1 MNIRRLLQGALRRS
15 PVENE
20 VNVANSDHD
29 SLETDLASKTGS
41 HTALLAMVVVTLATV
56 VVASA
61 AVFATARSSVQNAE
75 IGTRG
80 IYDEAVLSAVATTR
94 NRAVQAFLVLSA
106 TEAGVAEEA
115 DLAWSVEAV
124 EAGITEM
131 AVRVDRLAGQMS
143 DADERELLQKASDG
157 FAASVEKLVDQI
169 ADGNPGSPTDADL
182 LAIDDDYQVLAQLL
196 ASDRGL
202 VVNQLELAQEDA
214 GRIANAS
221 SFLVAFAIPLGAVF
235 AFRSSVRRRQ
245 RQKDLEQELARQ
257 REIAQTKDDF
267 IADVSH
273 ELRTPLTS
281 IYGFATTLLDEQIS
295 SDPELTTEF
304 ATLIAMEADE
314 LSRMVDDLLTAARA
328 DDDGLSFRRERVD
341 PNAEVEAVLAPM
353 RAMGLEVISR
363 VAPEHVS
370 ADRLRLRQVLRNLL
384 SNAQKHGQAPIAV
397 TGRIEKLRYVLAVTD
412 CGPGVKPEL
421 KDRLFQRFIHEGRG
435 PLLTGSVGLGLS
447 IARMLVRR
455 MGGNLTYQRRDGMT
469 TFLIELPLWVDLGEK
484 ETSGEQTPSIS
495 TDPQV
500 PAGKTLKA

>member
-1 MNIRRLLQGALRRS
+1 MNIRRLLQVALGRS
-15 PVENE
+15 PEAE
-20 VNVANSDHD
+20 ATPTTSTGD
-29 SLETDLASKTGS
+29 SLETNPALRGS
-41 HTALLAMVVVTLATV
+41 HHTALIVMVVVALASV

-61 AVFATARSSVQNAE
+61 AVFATARSSVRNAE

-106 TEAGVAEEA
+106 AEAGVAEAA

-124 EAGITEM
+124 EAGIAEM
-131 AVRVDRLAGQMS
+131 AVRVDRLAGQMPEAV
-143 DADERELLQKASDG
+143 DLDLLQDASDEFG
-157 FAASVEKLVDQI
+157 ASITRLVDQI
-169 ADGNPGSPTDADL
+169 IDDNPGSPTDADL
-182 LAIDDDYQVLAQLL
+182 LAIDEAYQVLAQLL
-196 ASDRGL
+196 ASDREL
-202 VVNQLELAQEDA
+202 VVHELELAQENA
-214 GRIANAS
+214 GRIVNAS

-245 RQKDLEQELARQ
+245 RQKDMEQELVRQ

-281 IYGFATTLLDEQIS
+281 IYGFATTLLDEKIS
-295 SDPELTTEF
+295 SDPELTAEF

-341 PNAEVEAVLAPM
+341 PSAEVEAVLAPM
-353 RAMGLEVISR
+353 RAMGLKVLSK
-363 VAPEHVS
+363 VTSEHVS

-384 SNAQKHGQAPIAV
+384 SNAQKHGAAPIAV
-397 TGRIEKLRYVLAVTD
+397 IGRTENSRYVLAVTD
-412 CGPGVKPEL
+412 SGPGVKPEL

-455 MGGNLTYQRRDGMT
+455 MGGNLTYQRLDGMT
-469 TFLIELPLWVDLGEK
+469 TFLIELPLWVDLDEE
-484 ETSGEQTPSIS
+484 ETNREANSQHS

-500 PAGKTLKA
+500 PAGKTSKA